1 MATAE
6 FEVPEVYKALAE
18 ILKNLSVAKGGT
30 LPGNMGGK
38 PYITAV
44 DASAE
49 VKRQFVANDLIF
61 LPNEEVVRHENLTV
75 GNSLKVAIVIRGEY
89 TIISTRDASKVS
101 ISGTGDGLATGT
113 AVASNIA
120 STNALKNA
128 LLRAF
133 LITEQSV
140 EDAAKNGEAP
150 TQAQAQA
157 TAAQARVAK
166 ATAPK
171 SSGRNELNDLNTAIR
186 KYIGTDEEKKK
197 SVNGLLEQFKKG
209 GLNAVGQR
217 NKIVQELGLEE
228 TLAEVQ
234 SGKLDGGV

>member
-18 ILKNLSVAKGGT
+18 ILKSLSVAKGGT

-166 ATAPK
+166 AQPVAQGKVQSTK
-171 SSGRNELNDLNTAIR
+171 DEIRVNYIEKGLISGPEVNAAHEKYTKAGKNSAQAMEAVLADL
-186 KYIGTDEEKKK
+186 K
-197 SVNGLLEQFKKG
+197 
-209 GLNAVGQR
+209 
-217 NKIVQELGLEE
+217 
-228 TLAEVQ
+228 
-234 SGKLDGGV
+234 SGKLKGGA

>member
-18 ILKNLSVAKGGT
+18 ILKSLSVAKGGT

-140 EDAAKNGEAP
+140 EDAAKNGEQP
-150 TQAQAQA
+150 TQAEKTA

-166 ATAPK
+166 ANAPGSTYPNNKVQSTKDDIRVNYIEKGLITGPEVNAAHEKYTAAGK
-171 SSGRNELNDLNTAIR
+171 NSAQAMDAVLADL
-186 KYIGTDEEKKK
+186 K
-197 SVNGLLEQFKKG
+197 
-209 GLNAVGQR
+209 
-217 NKIVQELGLEE
+217 
-228 TLAEVQ
+228 
-234 SGKLDGGV
+234 SGKLKGSA

>member
-18 ILKNLSVAKGGT
+18 ILKSLSVAKGGT
-30 LPGNMGGK
+30 LPNNMGGK
-38 PYITAV
+38 SYITAV

-49 VKRQFVANDLIF
+49 VKRQFVDNDLIF

-150 TQAQAQA
+150 TQAQATANAA
-157 TAAQARVAK
+157 TQRVANAQANNRAP
-166 ATAPK
+166 ATNRGANAVDDVK
-171 SSGRNELNDLNTAIR
+171 TAIR
-186 KYIGTDEEKKK
+186 VNYIEKGKVTADQINAARDVLMKGGKTDGAGA
-197 SVNGLLEQFKKG
+197 NAAILQLLEDGK
-209 GLNAVGQR
+209 
-217 NKIVQELGLEE
+217 ELP
-228 TLAEVQ
+228 A
-234 SGKLDGGV
+234 